1 MNSFDEKIGNNLFQ
15 TYFIEC
21 THEDTRKELLSYL
34 ESKDVSTTSNPN
46 VLNETY
52 EAFTIDHVRLL
63 NEYHSKKSVNDGK
76 KIFIIQAL
84 TINHEAHNALLK
96 IFEEPTA
103 DTHFF
108 FLLPRIDILPGT
120 LKSRAHLIYENHK
133 NNVLGEKEAKSFIG
147 QSAKDRM
154 DTVATMIAKNKKME
168 TSAPLRD
175 EARILLDACEYVIRT
190 NTKQIDMQTA
200 WKLEEL
206 IKAKKYLSTPGAS
219 VKMILEHVA
228 LVI

>member
-21 THEDTRKELLSYL
+21 TSHDTRAQLLDYL
-34 ESKDVSTTSNPN
+34 ESKGINTYSNPN
-46 VLNETY
+46 ILNETY

-63 NEYHSKKSVNDGK
+63 NEYHSKKSINDGK

-96 IFEEPTA
+96 IFEEPTS

-108 FLLPRIDILPGT
+108 FLLPRIDILPDT

-133 NNVLGEKEAKSFIG
+133 NNVLGEEEAKTFIN
-147 QSAKDRM
+147 QSAKDRIER
-154 DTVATMIAKNKKME
+154 VATMIAKNKNME

-190 NTKQIDMQTA
+190 NTKNIDSETA

-206 IKAKKYLSTPGAS
+206 IKAKNYLSTPGAS